1 MPKTSPVFQPSAS
14 FQPRFPLRNAHI
26 QSILSSL
33 RIRAIG
39 SRAWASASLEKTFT
53 SNSGVRLQGFFT
65 PRRRPPS
72 KGLVILL
79 HGWEGSAE
87 STYILT
93 TGRYLYDNGYEI
105 LRLNYRDHG
114 QSHHL
119 NTGLFFATN
128 LAEVFES
135 VQQAAILANGRP
147 VFLAGFSLG
156 GNFALRITRECAT
169 RPIPNLLHAVAVSPV
184 LDPSRAT
191 DCIDRAPLYREYF
204 LKKWRRSLER
214 KQQLFPE
221 LYDFKAA
228 LQARSCREMTEALLP
243 LQSDHATPEAYF
255 RNYSLTDKD
264 LLTVPLP
271 VTLITAGDDPI
282 IPVDDF
288 ERLELA
294 PHSRLIRH
302 RQGGHNGFITG
313 LFSGTWHERFM
324 GGLFDAAAKRGDL

>member
-1 MPKTSPVFQPSAS
+1 MPKRSSVFQPAGF

-33 RIRAIG
+33 RIRTIG
-39 SRAWASASLEKTFT
+39 ARAWASESLEKTFT
-53 SNSGVRLQGFFT
+53 SNSGARLQGFFT
-65 PRRRPPS
+65 PQRRNSP

-93 TGRYLYDNGYEI
+93 TGRYLYDNGYDI

-135 VQQAAILANGRP
+135 VQQAAILSNGRP

-156 GNFALRITRECAT
+156 GNFALRITRECAAF
-169 RPIPNLLHAVAVSPV
+169 PIPNLLHAVAVSPV

-191 DCIDRAPLYREYF
+191 DCIDREPLYREYF
-204 LKKWRRSLER
+204 LKKWRRSLKR
-214 KQQLFPE
+214 KQQLFPK
-221 LYDFKAA
+221 LYDFKEA
-228 LQARSCREMTEALLP
+228 LQSRSCRKMTEALLSY
-243 LQSDHATPEAYF
+243 QSDFPTPENYF
-255 RNYSLTDKD
+255 RNYSLTGKD
-264 LLTVPLP
+264 LLEAPLP
-271 VTLITAGDDPI
+271 LTLITAGDDPI

-288 ERLELA
+288 ERLRLA
-294 PHSRLIRH
+294 PHSRLIIHRH
-302 RQGGHNGFITG
+302 GGHNGFITG

-324 GGLFDAAAKRGDL
+324 ADVFDAVGKQ